1 MCPHGTLRIMFLYK
15 GQSVLTLAR
24 AISFKE
30 KQSVYKATFVGCGGE
45 VTFFY
50 YFYMFMF
57 SGLMHSTN
65 FYTLKMVIVILLVWH
80 LRHLS

>member
-30 KQSVYKATFVGCGGE
+30 KQSVYKATFVGCGG
-45 VTFFY
+45 
-50 YFYMFMF
+50 
-57 SGLMHSTN
+57 GG
-65 FYTLKMVIVILLVWH
+65 KIVSIIFICLCFQVLCIPLIFITKKW
-80 LRHLS
+80 